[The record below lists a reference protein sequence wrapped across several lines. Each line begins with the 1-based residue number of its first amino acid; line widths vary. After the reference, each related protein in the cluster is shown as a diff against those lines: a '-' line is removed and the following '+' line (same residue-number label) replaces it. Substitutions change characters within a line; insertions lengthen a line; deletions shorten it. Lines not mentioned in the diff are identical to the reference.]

1 MARLVQALQTLPSVG
16 PKTATRLALHL
27 VHREPD
33 GGRLV
38 ASALQD
44 AIELVRLCQQCR
56 NLSDD
61 PVCSLCLNNKRDDK
75 LLCVVE
81 APADV
86 IAIEQTAGFDGRY
99 FVLHGH
105 LSPIDGIGPRELN
118 LPDLRSRIVEQD
130 VHEVIVAT
138 GTTVEGETTAH
149 YISEMLNGL
158 NIEVSRI
165 AHGVPVGGELE
176 YSDVSTI
183 THALRGRTRIDGH

>member
-1 MARLVQALQTLPSVG
+1 MERLVQALQTLPSVG
-16 PKTATRLALHL
+16 PKTAARLALHL
-27 VHREPD
+27 VHREPE
-33 GGRLV
+33 GGRRV
-38 ASALQD
+38 ATALQD
-44 AIELVRLCQQCR
+44 AIEVVRLCARCR

-61 PVCSLCLNNKRDDK
+61 VICSLCHNSKRDDN

-81 APADV
+81 SPADV
-86 IAIEQTAGFDGRY
+86 IAIEQTAGYDGRY

-118 LPDLRSRIVEQD
+118 LPDLRQRIVEKG
-130 VHEVIVAT
+130 VAEVIVAT

-149 YISEMLNGL
+149 YISEMLADL

-183 THALRGRTRIDGH
+183 THALRGRTRIDGL